1 MDPVPKILKNLWE
14 LWELRSFLILSLSLQ
29 AVLIIISP
37 LRKRT
42 KNDFVFLILWSA
54 YLLADW
60 AANFAVG
67 IISNSQG
74 DIKDCSN
81 KKGDF
86 DSDLLAFWAPFLL
99 VHLGGPDTISA
110 FSLEDNELWLR
121 HLAGLVFQS
130 TAAVYVFLQSLPQN
144 RLWMPT
150 VFIFIDGLIKYAERT
165 MSLYSASFNRFKE
178 SMLKAPD
185 PGPNYAQLMDE
196 YRSMKDANLPTRIEM
211 IREPERGK
219 KSVDRVKKGKLNDT
233 EVVLYAYRF
242 FETFKGL
249 IVDLIFSSRERNQS
263 REFFLE
269 RDSEDA
275 FRVIEVELSF
285 IYESLFSKVVVVY
298 SSYGYLFRFFSF
310 ALVVTSLGL
319 FYCVDKTN
327 FKDSRDVALSYTLL
341 IGAIALDVIAFIKLV
356 TSDWLTVTIKKLPDV
371 NLEDTTECGPGGG
384 KSSDGYF
391 GSFLQLLRHFLHP
404 LLRHWSESV
413 SCYNLI
419 FYCLNPRPLLKEKII
434 NIFNLTTFLDSRKY
448 RKHERFTEE
457 LRQHIFDEL
466 HMKSK
471 MAGDLYTAKEIS
483 AAKGDWILRV
493 ESCTEFLRHIREV
506 DYDQSLLVWHIATEL
521 CYNDEDRSSSGED
534 DEKHKKF
541 SKLLSD
547 YMLYLLIMQPQM
559 MSEVAGIGQIRFRD
573 TCAEAKNFFD
583 SRSVYRKK
591 KETIGRKKKETIGV
605 GFLKK
610 VCGGIVILIAGLV
623 ALFILSWTFIISL
636 VMNGCDLKEACR
648 KITTQAPK
656 CYSDC
661 KRHFSF
667 WKVGNNQ
674 TSRNEKVVGDS
685 SQAQRNEKMIVG
697 DSSQAPKNEN
707 VGDST
712 QASKNGKGRRVDVDD
727 ENQRIA
733 CDEILGVYTEVK
745 PVAIKGD
752 KSKSVL
758 FDGCILAKELK
769 AWEEKNPGKS
779 KWLIMSKVWVEMMSY
794 AAINCSA
801 NTHAQ
806 QLSKGG
812 ELVTMV
818 WFLMIHFGLG
828 DQFQINEGNDRA
840 KLIVGK

>member
-1 MDPVPKILKNLWE
+1 MEIPVPKNLKKLWE

-29 AVLIIISP
+29 AVLILISP

-42 KNDFVFLILWSA
+42 KNDFVFVILWSA

-74 DIKDCSN
+74 NMNCSN

-130 TAAVYVFLQSLPQN
+130 MAVVYVFLQSLPQN
-144 RLWMPT
+144 RVWMPT

-165 MSLYSASFNRFKE
+165 TSLYRASFNRFKE

-185 PGPNYAQLMDE
+185 PGANYAQLMDE

-269 RDSEDA
+269 RNAEDA

-319 FYCVDKTN
+319 FYCVDKTD
-327 FKDSRDVALSYTLL
+327 FTDSRDVALSYTLL

-371 NLEDTTECGPGGG
+371 DLKDPTKYGPGGG

-391 GSFLQLLRHFLHP
+391 RRYLQLLRRFFHP
-404 LLRHWSESV
+404 LIRHWSESV

-434 NIFNLTTFLDSRKY
+434 NLFNLTKFLDSRKY
-448 RKHERFTEE
+448 RKHGRFTEE

-471 MAGDLYTAKEIS
+471 MADDLYTAKEIS
-483 AAKGDWILRV
+483 AAKGDWTLRV
-493 ESCTEFLRHIREV
+493 ESCTEFLHHILDV
-506 DYDQSLLVWHIATEL
+506 DYDQSILVWHIATEL
-521 CYNDEDRSSSGED
+521 CYNDEAKSSSGKAGEKASFGKDGEKASSGED
-534 DEKHKKF
+534 GENYKKF

-573 TCAEAKNFFD
+573 TCAEAKNFFT

-591 KETIGRKKKETIGV
+591 KETIGA

-610 VCGGIVILIAGLV
+610 VCGAIVILIAGLV
-623 ALFILSWTFIISL
+623 ALFILPLTFIISL

-648 KITTQAPK
+648 KITTQASK
-656 CYSDC
+656 CFSDC

-674 TSRNEKVVGDS
+674 TSRNEMVVGDS
-685 SQAQRNEKMIVG
+685 SQAPRNENVVVG
-697 DSSQAPKNEN
+697 DSS
-707 VGDST
+707 
-712 QASKNGKGRRVDVDD
+712 QASKNGKGRRVDVND

-733 CDEILGVYTEVK
+733 CDAILGVYTEVK

-752 KSKSVL
+752 RSKSVL

-769 AWEEKNPGKS
+769 AWEEKNPGRS

-812 ELVTMV
+812 ELITMV